1 MALHFAAVSAG
12 AGYVLFY
19 PPPPIRSRPRRTQRE
34 VGLSLTGGGARGS
47 SPAPFRQGG
56 TTDETHLPAAQCQP
70 PPHSRVPR
78 AHVHRGRTQSPLE
91 PSSQGAL
98 APRGEL
104 LQEVAVV
111 SRSAPPAVVPGQQP
125 GSPHVGGGL
134 VPKPHVLAKT
144 LPRAARVRRRADY
157 LRVQKHSAR
166 VAAPHFVF
174 LLTPSPSP
182 SPSPSLL
189 TATAA
194 GLDAYARPRLGII
207 ASKQLGNAVVR
218 ARAKRLVR
226 AAFRELWPG
235 FPAGIDVVVLV
246 RGEVS
251 ALRFAD
257 VLVEWRGVEA
267 AVVRRARAQLSPKTP
282 APRGASSPGSSSV
295 PP

>member
-1 MALHFAAVSAG
+1 M
-12 AGYVLFY
+12 
-19 PPPPIRSRPRRTQRE
+19 
-34 VGLSLTGGGARGS
+34 
-47 SPAPFRQGG
+47 
-56 TTDETHLPAAQCQP
+56 
-70 PPHSRVPR
+70 
-78 AHVHRGRTQSPLE
+78 
-91 PSSQGAL
+91 
-98 APRGEL
+98 
-104 LQEVAVV
+104 V

-174 LLTPSPSP
+174 LLTPSP
-182 SPSPSLL
+182 L

-267 AVVRRARAQLSPKTP
+267 AIVRRARAQLLPKTP